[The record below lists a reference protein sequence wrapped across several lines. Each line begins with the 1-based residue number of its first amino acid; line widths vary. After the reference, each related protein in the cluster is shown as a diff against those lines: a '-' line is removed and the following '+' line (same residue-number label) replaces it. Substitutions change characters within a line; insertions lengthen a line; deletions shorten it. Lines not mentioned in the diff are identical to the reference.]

1 MYKVDFTATAK
12 KDLKKLPIE
21 VSERVIHSLLNIRD
35 DPFSHINRLKIISDA
50 PMYYMRVGD
59 YRIIMTIEK
68 ANLLIMVVE
77 IGHRSVIY
85 RKYKR

>member
-12 KDLKKLPIE
+12 KDLKKLPPE
-21 VSERVIHSLLNIRD
+21 VSERVIHALLKIRD
-35 DPFSHINRLKIISDA
+35 NPFSHINRLKISSDA
-50 PMYYMRVGD
+50 SMYYMRVGD

>member
-12 KDLKKLPIE
+12 KDLKKLSIE
-21 VSERVIHSLLNIRD
+21 VSERVIHALLKIRD
-35 DPFSHINRLKIISDA
+35 DPFSHINRLKISSDA